1 MLADHALVQYVFEA
15 EKLVLLALDQTRDG
29 HAAPLGDD
37 FGNFLLRNLFLE
49 QGRLLAAFLLQP
61 FQLFFHLRQFAVA
74 ELGHLVEVVTAL
86 GFVHLDAGRIDFLA
100 QFSRLLDR
108 GFFFLPMEFDAL
120 GFLTRLG
127 EFGAK
132 SVEPAL
138 AGVVFFL
145 RQRRF
150 LDLEAEHFA
159 RQFVELLRHRVHFRA
174 DHSAGLVHEVDGF
187 VGQKAVGDVAIRER
201 HGGDERV
208 ILDAHAVVQL
218 EALLNAA
225 QNGQRI
231 LDGGLVNDDG
241 LETPLERR
249 ILLNVQPILVERG
262 GTDTVQ
268 LAAREHG
275 FEQIARVHRT
285 FGLAGA
291 DDGVELVD
299 KEDDPAIGLFHLI
312 EHSLE
317 AFFEFAA
324 VFRAG
329 DERTHVQ
336 REDRLVLQALGHVAA
351 EDALREA
358 LDDGGLAHAG
368 LADQDGIVF
377 RLAG

>member
-1 MLADHALVQYVFEA
+1 M
-15 EKLVLLALDQTRDG
+15 
-29 HAAPLGDD
+29 
-37 FGNFLLRNLFLE
+37 
-49 QGRLLAAFLLQP
+49 
-61 FQLFFHLRQFAVA
+61 
-74 ELGHLVEVVTAL
+74 
-86 GFVHLDAGRIDFLA
+86 
-100 QFSRLLDR
+100 
-108 GFFFLPMEFDAL
+108 
-120 GFLTRLG
+120 
-127 EFGAK
+127 
-132 SVEPAL
+132 
-138 AGVVFFL
+138 
-145 RQRRF
+145 
-150 LDLEAEHFA
+150 
-159 RQFVELLRHRVHFRA
+159 
-174 DHSAGLVHEVDGF
+174 
-187 VGQKAVGDVAIRER
+187 
-201 HGGDERV
+201 
-208 ILDAHAVVQL
+208 QL
-218 EALLNAA
+218 EALLDAA

-231 LDGGLVNDDG
+231 LDGGLINDDG

-336 REDRLVLQALGHVAA
+336 GEDRLVLQALGHVAA